1 MEPNRAG
8 MRNLIL
14 FCALSLASL
23 AGCQQGGKVTI
34 VKQWHLSPGQNT
46 TAVESSKSLPQY
58 QNQRAI
64 YELLEKRLAKGDVTM
79 VAEGCE
85 GEINSSFAPVFNGW
99 SLDALRKRA
108 RSAEFSSI
116 MAPVG
121 MKLEAKFP
129 ERARVL
135 CGDNIAD
142 IEANKL
148 AMSDLRGY
156 AGFFQRLVSAK
167 NHPEK
172 FEAYKK
178 SLEEI
183 GKQQISDPI
192 GYSRDKALSALKL
205 SKELIEKRNHA
216 FLEVS
221 RAHLGENPIIVIGG
235 IHAQH
240 LGELLE
246 KEGIDYEIVTP
257 EGYSEHDQELYSLLE
272 KSLSLYGGKL
282 EVVWLQVP
290 EGFSAAQIPLK
301 NFLDK
306 EKIAT
311 PKEWQELSSL
321 MKEAGLD
328 ERILLSDFDGDGVR
342 DFTASTGGGKL
353 FLSAEDDDWDADGV
367 ANLLDSSWGSAAF
380 DIQKASTRKVTNLFN
395 LQGVDAQKILGKLS
409 AMKIAMLETDTKRY
423 DVLLLK
429 VILDVLSKT
438 NLTNE
443 QVRAF
448 RIATPKLRYG
458 KQVYFAYNPASLS
471 VDIYWKDLIEHY
483 QLVRKKGYS
492 ESSDEQVVR
501 GYLLPLL
508 YHSIAHELVHAMGLP
523 ERELARKDGW
533 TFNEQ
538 KYHGKYLLSSRL
550 ARKVITDV
558 LQEERYKGKDY
569 QQWGSVKKPPGFLFQ
584 EKIPSLYALSKPTEW
599 IAEKVAMC
607 FLRLNYPDSG
617 EKQIALQYEALLGI
631 NPASVDQEFCSAYF
645 TGQK

>member
-1 MEPNRAG
+1 

-14 FCALSLASL
+14 LCALSF
-23 AGCQQGGKVTI
+23 AGCQQTGKVTI

-46 TAVESSKSLPQY
+46 TAVEASKSLPQY
-58 QNQRAI
+58 RNQRAI
-64 YELLEKRLAKGDVTM
+64 YELLEKRLAKGHVTM

-99 SLDALRKRA
+99 SMDALKK
-108 RSAEFSSI
+108 SAQSSEFSSI

-121 MKLEAKFP
+121 MKVEAKFP
-129 ERARVL
+129 AKARVL
-135 CGDNIAD
+135 CGDNLAD

-167 NHPEK
+167 DHPEK
-172 FEAYKK
+172 FNAYKK

-183 GKQQISDPI
+183 SKQQISDPI

-221 RAHLGENPIIVIGG
+221 RSHIGENPIIVIGG

-240 LGELLE
+240 LGDLLA
-246 KEGIDYEIVTP
+246 KEGIDYEVITP

-272 KSLSLYGGKL
+272 KSLSQYGSKL

-290 EGFSAAQIPLK
+290 EGFSAAQVPLK

-306 EKIAT
+306 ERIAT
-311 PKEWQELSSL
+311 PKEWEELSSL
-321 MKEAGLD
+321 MKKVGLD
-328 ERILLSDFDGDGVR
+328 DRILLSDFDGDGIR

-367 ANLLDSSWGSAAF
+367 ANLLDSSWGSVAF
-380 DIQKASTRKVTNLFN
+380 DIQKVSSHKITNNFN
-395 LQGVDAQKILGKLS
+395 LRGVDAQEILAKL
-409 AMKIAMLETDTKRY
+409 AGMKIEMLETDKNTY
-423 DVLLLK
+423 DLLLLK

-438 NLTNE
+438 NLKNE

-448 RIATPKLRYG
+448 RVATPKLRYG
-458 KQVYFAYNPASLS
+458 KQVFFAYNPASLS
-471 VDIYWKDLIEHY
+471 VDIYWKDLMEHY
-483 QLVRKKGYS
+483 QFVREKAYS
-492 ESSDEQVVR
+492 ESSEEQVLR

-533 TFNEQ
+533 TFTEQ
-538 KYHGKYLLSSRL
+538 KYQGKYLASSRL

-558 LQEERYKGKDY
+558 LQEEKYKGKDY
-569 QQWGSVKKPPGFLFQ
+569 QQWRSAKTLPGFLFQ
-584 EKIPSLYALSKPTEW
+584 EKIPSIYALSKPTEW

-617 EKQIALQYEALLGI
+617 KKQVALQYEALLGI